1 MNLAKYHQY
10 RAAHICV
17 RCRVPTEGYAC
28 EPCKV
33 VLRAKERASRARKRA
48 RGECRLC
55 GDAVRPGFDDCAEC
69 SAAECER
76 KRAAYQKQRAA

>member
-1 MNLAKYHQY
+1 MNLAEYHQC
-10 RAAHICV
+10 RAARVCF
-17 RCRVPTEGYAC
+17 RCRAPAEGYAC
-28 EPCKV
+28 ESCKV
-33 VLRAKERASRARKRA
+33 ILRAAEREKRARKRA